1 MGQGWYMKSMPY
13 YGFIIGVLLL
23 SGCSRPIANNSCAAR
38 PSVAA
43 PHEENDL
50 RSTIKHR
57 SAERM
62 GRYPDEMVS
71 IDYSGPYQTGFDQQY
86 NIHQGDLEYTVRDAN
101 YNFLPITRSYNHDT
115 GEWQYAIEAYN
126 GTQYQLYVRN
136 YSRSMDYEIV
146 ATVDGLDVLSG
157 KAASLNN
164 SGYIVPA
171 GGSLAIK
178 GFRKN
183 SRVETAFE
191 FSNVSA
197 SYAVQSAQEIGRN
210 VGAIGFAAFALR
222 GKAPAPCQK

>member
-1 MGQGWYMKSMPY
+1 
-13 YGFIIGVLLL
+13 
-23 SGCSRPIANNSCAAR
+23 
-38 PSVAA
+38 
-43 PHEENDL
+43 
-50 RSTIKHR
+50 
-57 SAERM
+57 
-62 GRYPDEMVS
+62 
-71 IDYSGPYQTGFDQQY
+71 
-86 NIHQGDLEYTVRDAN
+86 
-101 YNFLPITRSYNHDT
+101 
-115 GEWQYAIEAYN
+115 
-126 GTQYQLYVRN
+126 
-136 YSRSMDYEIV
+136 MDYEIV

-171 GGSLAIK
+171 GGALAIK